1 MQRTCARCGTT
12 ADAPEGGLP
21 EGWSVDTGRRGAEFH
36 CAPCTRDN
44 IRAIEGKL
52 PEEWWEA

>member
-1 MQRTCARCGTT
+1 MTRTCSYCGTV

-21 EGWSVDTGRRGAEFH
+21 EAWSMGTDDRGRLEFLCAE
-36 CAPCTRDN
+36 CARTH

-52 PEEWWEA
+52 PEEYW